1 MTISKFPDGGAHI
14 ITRSDLSDGAHVRR
28 VVLEVRA
35 EGRADL
41 VEALALLRRRPRVS
55 YFLSHVHHF
64 TRHSK
69 TLYPIKLTS
78 GTKYLGPPG
87 IIRHIVITI
96 VDDRYNRYARYIY

>member
-1 MTISKFPDGGAHI
+1 MYLKEAHF
-14 ITRSDLSDGAHVRR
+14 RSRFVHIVKGT
-28 VVLEVRA
+28 
-35 EGRADL
+35 
-41 VEALALLRRRPRVS
+41 LLWPRMSVPPRGS

-87 IIRHIVITI
+87 IIRHIFITI
-96 VDDRYNRYARYIY
+96 VYDRYNRYARYIY